1 MNHSVRIL
9 QLIDSLETGGAERMA
24 INYANTLAEVIPL
37 SALVTTRKEGALKEQ
52 LSDKVTYLFLNKKGR
67 LGLSAVLRLRKFILQ
82 HKINV
87 IHAHSTS
94 FFTAIL
100 VKLLYPKVRIVW
112 HDHNGNRVHTK
123 GAMNKT
129 LKWSSLLFWGVL
141 TVNQELE
148 KWSKQNL
155 HTQNT
160 QYFPN
165 FIPTT
170 KSEVMSET
178 FLKGEKGKRIVFLA
192 NLRKPK
198 NHLQVLKAFA
208 ASQATNLGWTL
219 HLIGNDYSDDY
230 SETLKDFILKNDLQ
244 DAIFIYNSRNDI
256 EHILNQAN
264 IGILG
269 STYEGFPVT
278 LLEYGMANLCVLST
292 QVGYCKD
299 IIQDSKSG
307 LLFSPDNLSEITDKL
322 NCALLSKTDRINYAY
337 ALNSFVMDNYT
348 DKVIIDNYLDWLG

>member
-37 SALVTTRKEGALKEQ
+37 SALVATRKEGALKEQ

-82 HKINV
+82 HKIDV

-94 FFTAIL
+94 FFTAVA
-100 VKLLYPKVRIVW
+100 VKLIHPKLRIVW
-112 HDHNGNRVHTK
+112 HDHNGNRAHTR

-129 LKWSSLLFWGVL
+129 LKWSSSFFWGVL

-148 KWSKQNL
+148 KWAKQNL
-155 HTQNT
+155 FTKNI

-165 FIPTT
+165 FIPTAKT
-170 KSEVMSET
+170 DVVSET
-178 FLKGEKGKRIVFLA
+178 YLKGEKGKRIVFLA
-192 NLRKPK
+192 NLRNPK

-208 ASQATNLGWTL
+208 ASQATTLGWSL
-219 HLIGNDYSDDY
+219 HLIGNDYADTY
-230 SETLKDFILKNDLQ
+230 SEALKDFILKNDLQ
-244 DAIFIYNSRNDI
+244 EAIFIYNSRNDI
-256 EHILNQAN
+256 EHILSQAS

-278 LLEYGMANLCVLST
+278 LLEYGKANLCVLST

-322 NCALLSKTDRINYAY
+322 NYALLSKTDRINYAN
-337 ALNSFVMDNYT
+337 ALNSFVMDNYI
-348 DKVIIDNYLDWLG
+348 DKVIISKYLDWLG